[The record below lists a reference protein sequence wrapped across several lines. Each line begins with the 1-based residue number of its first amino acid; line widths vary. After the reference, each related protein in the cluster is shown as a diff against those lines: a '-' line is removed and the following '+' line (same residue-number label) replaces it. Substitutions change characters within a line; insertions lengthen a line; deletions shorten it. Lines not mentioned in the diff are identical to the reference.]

1 MTSKE
6 ILTSLESE
14 SEIELVVTG
23 RRSGK
28 AFPRPIWFVL
38 GEDRESIMLVPM
50 NGRKTQWY
58 LNVKENPSVGLKVGG
73 HYFEGNMS
81 EVEANRLKNVLGMF
95 DAKYGKNQMQN
106 YYTNLDVAME
116 VPLPD

>member
-6 ILTSLESE
+6 ILASLEKE

-23 RRSGK
+23 RHSGK
-28 AFPRPIWFVL
+28 ALPRPVWFVL
-38 GEDRESIMLVPM
+38 GEDKGSIVLVPV

-58 LNVKENPSVGLKVGG
+58 LNVKENPSVGIRVGG
-73 HYFEGNMS
+73 HYFEGTVH
-81 EVEANRLKNVLGMF
+81 EVEANRLKNVLGVF

-106 YYTNLDVAME
+106 YYASLDVAME
-116 VPLPD
+116 VSLPD